1 MTKYIGK
8 TFLIAPLILLFSGC
22 GNESRPND
30 TLLTNSIFVEVERG
44 AVLNATVKDANGV
57 VAKDYNNSN
66 IYKFDTLPK
75 YPLVVTGGII
85 KIDGDTSKT
94 VLLDIKMSSYT
105 NNITPITTIL
115 TESDIAKRA
124 SLEEKLMS
132 DFGITKVELYGIPS
146 KVKNS
151 NLAILTNLLY
161 IKAKANNTSLENIFN
176 YNTDN
181 TLLKNDFN
189 SFKLQVKNNSS
200 LMNNGII
207 NSFKLENYFYE
218 QDSSL
223 FTKIQDVAQLPRKE
237 FLSSDN
243 IEDIWKVGFNIK
255 NQNFSDIKIGVK
267 IIKHENDGT
276 DDIGEFVYSGMDI
289 VNGSVSNPKRLEV
302 YGKGDADNG
311 SAWYDKST
319 DTILQN
325 VFKVEDGKLLLNLG
339 YAMKQQKFV
348 SENTFKATSTYD
360 IYITSS
366 SNIFLYSF
374 PMTLNLIYNQYKF
387 EAKEGMSGEIVIK

>member
-8 TFLIAPLILLFSGC
+8 TFLIAPIVLLFSSC

-30 TLLTNSIFVEVERG
+30 TLLTNDVFVEVERG
-44 AVLNATVKDANGV
+44 AVLNATVKDANGLL
-57 VAKDYNNSN
+57 AKDYNNSN

-85 KIDGDTSKT
+85 KIDGDRNKS
-94 VLLDIKMSSYT
+94 VLLDVKMSSYT

-115 TESDIAKRA
+115 AESDMTKRA
-124 SLEEKLMS
+124 SLEARLIS
-132 DFGITKVELYGIPS
+132 DFGITKEELYSIPS

-161 IKAKANNTSLENIFN
+161 VKAKQNHTSLENIFN
-176 YNTDN
+176 YNISDSS
-181 TLLKNDFN
+181 LKNDFEN
-189 SFKLQVKNNSS
+189 LKSRVETNSS
-200 LMNNGII
+200 LMNDGRID
-207 NSFKLENYFYE
+207 SLKLENYFYE
-218 QDSSL
+218 QNSSL
-223 FTKIQDVAQLPRKE
+223 FTKMQDLAQLPKKE

-243 IEDIWKVGFNIK
+243 IEDIWKVGFDIK

-267 IIKHENDGT
+267 IIKHENDGS

-289 VNGSVSNPKRLEV
+289 VNGHISNPKRLEV
-302 YGKGDADNG
+302 YGKGDTENG

-374 PMTLNLIYNQYKF
+374 PITLNLIYNQYKF
-387 EAKEGMSGEIVIK
+387 EAKEGMSGEIIIK